1 MSLYQQIQNDR
12 LSARKE
18 KNVLKSNLLGT
29 VIGDIQT
36 TYVAGKGEV
45 EVSDNEALTIV
56 LRFAENIKDLL
67 KIKEDEKAKQELEVL
82 SSYLPKPLTEIQ
94 IKDIVVNINNSLEN
108 KKLLMRE
115 VMMQFKLNYLGQ
127 YNAEDLKKI
136 IQEL

>member
-29 VIGDIQT
+29 IIGDIQT